1 MGITKQAYAK
11 SWFEKLKPAEIS
23 RRLFEFREFEK
34 IDVYRLIV
42 ENAYEG
48 IAVAQGDKFRFA
60 NKRMSE
66 ITGYNSK
73 ELLAKS
79 FIEIVHPDDRPMVID
94 FYSKRLKGG
103 DAPNTYPLRIVTKDE
118 QIRWIQGTSIMIKWE
133 EQPAV
138 LAMVTD
144 ITSQKLAEQA
154 LWRAEERYRS
164 IIEHAVV
171 GVYETNRNGDVLYI
185 NDAMAKIFEYDSPD
199 EIIGKNVTIFYA
211 NIKERD
217 AFLKELDESGYI
229 ENFEGKFVTKTGKLL
244 HAIATAV
251 LVGGKI
257 TGMLIDISERK
268 KSQEALETLINATHD
283 TAMLIEP
290 DGTLVAINARAAK
303 IFKQPKDALI
313 GQRAFPLMAPAVAEY
328 RKKYVEKVLQSKKQ
342 LQHFEKHGSR
352 YFTVNLFPILKSD
365 GNVKQISIFAKNIT
379 ELKKAEEA
387 LKTSEKK
394 YRDIV
399 DSAPIGIYET
409 NLRGDILY
417 VNDAMAKIFEFD
429 SPSALIGT
437 SAETG
442 YKDKDVRKVL
452 IEKLKATG
460 KVKNFE
466 FEGLTSSGKTKHT
479 IINAVLREDKISG
492 MIMDISA
499 LKEAEAEL
507 KRAHNKLENRVA
519 KRTKDL
525 RRKSRHLKE
534 INIALKIL
542 LEKRNEDKTEMEEKI
557 LTNIK
562 KLVLPYLEKAKKNAT
577 DEKLQTYLDILE
589 SNLSDIL
596 SPFSD
601 KLSSKYMSL
610 TDSEIKVADLVKHGK
625 VTKEVAELL
634 NVSVKTVETHRA
646 NIRKKLGITN
656 KKANLRTCLLSI
668 ENG

>member
-1 MGITKQAYAK
+1 
-11 SWFEKLKPAEIS
+11 
-23 RRLFEFREFEK
+23 
-34 IDVYRLIV
+34 
-42 ENAYEG
+42 
-48 IAVAQGDKFRFA
+48 
-60 NKRMSE
+60 
-66 ITGYNSK
+66 
-73 ELLAKS
+73 
-79 FIEIVHPDDRPMVID
+79 
-94 FYSKRLKGG
+94 
-103 DAPNTYPLRIVTKDE
+103 
-118 QIRWIQGTSIMIKWE
+118 
-133 EQPAV
+133 
-138 LAMVTD
+138 
-144 ITSQKLAEQA
+144 
-154 LWRAEERYRS
+154 
-164 IIEHAVV
+164 
-171 GVYETNRNGDVLYI
+171 
-185 NDAMAKIFEYDSPD
+185 
-199 EIIGKNVTIFYA
+199 
-211 NIKERD
+211 
-217 AFLKELDESGYI
+217 
-229 ENFEGKFVTKTGKLL
+229 
-244 HAIATAV
+244 
-251 LVGGKI
+251 
-257 TGMLIDISERK
+257 MLIDISERK

-290 DGTLVAINARAAK
+290 DGTLVAINAKAAE

-328 RKKYVEKVLQSKKQ
+328 RKKYVEKVLKSKKH
-342 LQHFEKHGSR
+342 LQHFEKHGSH

-394 YRDIV
+394 YRDMV
-399 DSAPIGIYET
+399 DNAPIGIYET

-437 SAETG
+437 SEAAG

-452 IEKLKATG
+452 IEKLKANG
-460 KVKNFE
+460 NVKNFE

-479 IINAVLREDKISG
+479 IINAILREDKISG

-499 LKEAEAEL
+499 LKEAETKL
-507 KRAHNKLENRVA
+507 KRAHDKLENRVA

-562 KLVLPYLEKAKKNAT
+562 KLVLPYLEKAKKEAT
-577 DEKLQTYLDILE
+577 DEKLQTYLDLLE
-589 SNLSDIL
+589 SNLSDII